1 MPPNTTRT
9 ADAPAGRIGTEQPPR
24 SDDRFPVPPVAF
36 RDDEGRR
43 ISIRTADADD
53 FDALAAMYDDF
64 HAESRAQQ
72 IPPVDER
79 RRRDWLE
86 TLLADGWDV
95 AAYHEDAPVGHASL
109 VPIDESTA
117 ELAIFVAPGYQL
129 AGIGSRLL
137 RTLLGYG
144 SAHGVEGVWL
154 TVDRTNRVAL
164 NLYRSIGFTAVGGGA
179 EHEMELDL

>member
-9 ADAPAGRIGTEQPPR
+9 ADATGSIGAEHPPQ
-24 SDDRFPVPPVAF
+24 SEDRFPVPPVEF
-36 RDDEGRR
+36 RDGEDRR
-43 ISIRTADADD
+43 ISIRTAGPGD

-64 HAESRAQQ
+64 GAESRAQR

-79 RRRDWLE
+79 RRRDWLD
-86 TLLADGWDV
+86 TLLAEGWDV
-95 AAYHEDAPVGHASL
+95 AACHEGTPVGHATL
-109 VPIDESTA
+109 VPIEESAA

-137 RTLLGYG
+137 RALLGYG
-144 SAHGVEGVWL
+144 RAHSVERVWL

-164 NLYRSIGFTAVGGGA
+164 NLYRSVGFDAVGGGA
-179 EHEMELDL
+179 EREMELHL

>member
-1 MPPNTTRT
+1 MPPNTTRP
-9 ADAPAGRIGTEQPPR
+9 ADGSTGRTGTETPQR
-24 SDDRFPVPPVAF
+24 SASGFPVPPVEF
-36 RDDEGRR
+36 RDDEGRDVSVR
-43 ISIRTADADD
+43 AAGPGD

-64 HAESRAQQ
+64 GAESRAQR

-95 AAYHEDAPVGHASL
+95 LAAHDGTPVGHASL
-109 VPIDESTA
+109 VPIDDASA

-137 RTLLGYG
+137 RTLLGHG
-144 SAHGVEGVWL
+144 STRGVERVWL

-164 NLYRSIGFTAVGGGA
+164 NLYRSVGFEAVGGGA
-179 EHEMELDL
+179 EREMELDL

>member
-1 MPPNTTRT
+1 MPPNTTQT
-9 ADAPAGRIGTEQPPR
+9 ADTAAGSIGTEHPPQ
-24 SDDRFPVPPVAF
+24 SDDRFPVPPVEF
-36 RDDEGRR
+36 RDDEDRR
-43 ISIRTADADD
+43 VSIHSVGASD

-64 HAESRAQQ
+64 GPESRAQR
-72 IPPVDER
+72 IPPADER

-86 TLLADGWDV
+86 TLLAEGWDV
-95 AAYHEDAPVGHASL
+95 AAYHEGRPVGHATL
-109 VPIDESTA
+109 VPIEESAA

-144 SAHGVEGVWL
+144 RAHGVERVWL

-164 NLYRSIGFTAVGGGA
+164 NLYRSVGFEAVGGGA
-179 EHEMELDL
+179 EREMEIDL

>member
-1 MPPNTTRT
+1 MPPNTTQA
-9 ADAPAGRIGTEQPPR
+9 ADTPAGSIGTEHPPQ
-24 SDDRFPVPPVAF
+24 SDDRFPVPPLEF
-36 RDDEGRR
+36 RDDEDRR
-43 ISIRTADADD
+43 ISIRTADAGD

-64 HAESRAQQ
+64 GAESRAQR

-95 AAYHEDAPVGHASL
+95 AAYHEGAPVGHASL
-109 VPIDESTA
+109 VPIDETTA

-137 RTLLGYG
+137 RTLLGCG
-144 SAHGVEGVWL
+144 STHGVEGVWL

-164 NLYRSIGFTAVGGGA
+164 NLYRSVGFSAVRGGA
-179 EHEMELDL
+179 EREMELNL